1 MPAPERLKLKQTAFA
16 GEGIARWKRVKNAR
30 YYEVR
35 VDPVP
40 GAPLTVGESSLI
52 TSAKVGAPLPPV
64 APGSLVT
71 ICVRAVGAK
80 GAGPFCDALTVRV
93 N

>member
-1 MPAPERLKLKQTAFA
+1 VP
-16 GEGIARWKRVKNAR
+16 NAR

-40 GAPLTVGESSLI
+40 GAPLTLPESVLL
-52 TSAKVGAPLPPV
+52 TSTRVQVDLPPV

-80 GAGPFCDALTVRV
+80 GAGPFCDALTARV